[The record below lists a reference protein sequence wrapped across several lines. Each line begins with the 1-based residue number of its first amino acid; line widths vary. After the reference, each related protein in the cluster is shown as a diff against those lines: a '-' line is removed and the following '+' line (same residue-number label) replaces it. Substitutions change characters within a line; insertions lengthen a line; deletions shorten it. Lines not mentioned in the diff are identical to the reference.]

1 MKNADNRKRILLF
14 FLIFLVAIVL
24 DITDGIVKNGKI
36 QRNDS
41 IDGEKE
47 VELILNADGLPK
59 DYVYKINVQE
69 VLYTKE
75 EAEAF
80 FEEARKE
87 IDNDFEN
94 VSDVIPAKEYYISEC
109 VEVEWSFS
117 PREYIQADYRIH
129 QEELQEDLVVNASA
143 TLYCGQY
150 EEVYT
155 FPFLISKKEQT
166 NEEKLITSL
175 EVWFTEE
182 MKKEGT
188 SELVLPKELDGVS
201 LVWSERP
208 SNLCWKVLFFEI
220 VVFLL
225 LYLRKKEQKKEEKKL
240 LLKSFE
246 QDYAE
251 LVGSLSVLMGA
262 GMSLKQAWNV
272 IATQY
277 VRKKETDAYPKK
289 EALEEVVLANRKMQ
303 EGESERGAFLQMMER
318 IPLMSYHRLIHM
330 LLANRDKGTKG
341 LCEIL
346 DKEAQTAYEQKI
358 LNVRKMGEE
367 ASAKLLV
374 PMMLMLVIVMAIV
387 LLPAFINFSI

>member
-1 MKNADNRKRILLF
+1 MKKADNRKRIFVF
-14 FLIFLVAIVL
+14 FLIFVIAIIL
-24 DITDGIVKNGKI
+24 ERTDGTIENGVI

-41 IDGEKE
+41 MKGEKE
-47 VELILNADGLPK
+47 VELILNADGLPN
-59 DYVYKINVQE
+59 DYVYKVNVQE
-69 VLYTKE
+69 VLYTKKE
-75 EAEAF
+75 VESF
-80 FEEARKE
+80 FEETKKE
-87 IDNDFEN
+87 IDKDFEN
-94 VSDVIPAKEYYISEC
+94 VSEIIPAKESYSLER

-117 PREYIQADYRIH
+117 HREYIQADYRVR
-129 QEELQEDLVVNASA
+129 QEELQEDTVVNAIA
-143 TLYCGQY
+143 TLRCGVY
-150 EEVYT
+150 EELYT
-155 FPFLISKKEQT
+155 FPFVISKKALTKEEQLT
-166 NEEKLITSL
+166 TSL
-175 EVWFTEE
+175 DMWFAEE
-182 MKKEGT
+182 MKKEGI
-188 SELVLPKELDGVS
+188 SEITLPRELNGVS
-201 LVWSERP
+201 LQWSQKS
-208 SNLCWKVLFFEI
+208 SNLCWKVLCFEI

-225 LYLRKKEQKKEEKKL
+225 LYLREKEQKKEEERL
-240 LLKSFE
+240 RLKSFE

-277 VRKKETDAYPKK
+277 IRKKETDDYPQK
-289 EALEEVVLANRKMQ
+289 ETLEEVVLVNRKMQ

-318 IPLMSYHRLIHM
+318 IPLMCYHRLIHM
-330 LLANRDKGTKG
+330 LLTNRDKGTKG

-358 LNVRKMGEE
+358 LNVRKIGEE

>member
-1 MKNADNRKRILLF
+1 MKKLYDIKAIVIF

-24 DITDGIVKNGKI
+24 DVTDGIVKNGTI

-41 IDGEKE
+41 MDGEKE

-59 DYVYKINVQE
+59 DYIYKINVQE

-75 EAEAF
+75 EAKAF
-80 FEEARKE
+80 FKKAKKE

-94 VSDVIPAKEYYISEC
+94 VSEIIPAKESYVSER

-117 PREYIQADYRIH
+117 PREYMQSDYRVR
-129 QEELQEDLVVNASA
+129 QEELQEDTIINASA
-143 TLYCGQY
+143 TLHCGQY

-155 FPFLISKKEQT
+155 FPFMISKKEQT
-166 NEEKLITSL
+166 KEEKIIASL
-175 EVWFTEE
+175 EAWFAEE

-188 SELVLPKELDGVS
+188 SELVLPEELDGVS
-201 LVWSERP
+201 LDWSEQP
-208 SNLCWKVLFFEI
+208 SNLCWKVLCFEI
-220 VVFLL
+220 VVVLL
-225 LYLRKKEQKKEEKKL
+225 LYLREKEQKKEEEKL
-240 LLKSFE
+240 LLKSLE

-277 VRKKETDAYPKK
+277 IRKKEIDAYSKK
-289 EALEEVVLANRKMQ
+289 EALEEVVLVNRKMQ

-318 IPLMSYHRLIHM
+318 IPLMCYHRLIHM

-341 LCEIL
+341 LCELL